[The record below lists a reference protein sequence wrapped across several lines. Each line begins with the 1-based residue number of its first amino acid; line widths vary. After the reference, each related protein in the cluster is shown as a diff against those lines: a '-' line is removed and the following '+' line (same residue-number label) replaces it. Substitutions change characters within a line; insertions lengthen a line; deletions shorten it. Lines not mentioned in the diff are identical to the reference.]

1 MKTFWISMAP
11 PSGKGRTVLVDAEN
25 SHRANLKV
33 HQLGLYRPGDEFY
46 IIELPSHAVEYSLP
60 RDRVCTEEELRAVGA
75 GTLGELL
82 EQQMQVIAVDIGV
95 FNPDKSN

>member
-25 SHRANLKV
+25 SHLANLKA
-33 HQLGLYRPGDEFY
+33 HQLGLYRPGDESY
-46 IIELPSHAVEYSLP
+46 IIEIPPDAIEYSLP

-75 GTLGELL
+75 GTLGEL
-82 EQQMQVIAVDIGV
+82 EQQMQVIAVDVGV